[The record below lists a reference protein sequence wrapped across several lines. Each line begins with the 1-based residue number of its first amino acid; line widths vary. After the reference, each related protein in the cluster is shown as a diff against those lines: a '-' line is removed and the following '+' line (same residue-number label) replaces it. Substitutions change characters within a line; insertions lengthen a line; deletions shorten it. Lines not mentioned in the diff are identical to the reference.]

1 MEEYVAARHSQRP
14 SQGSRQDDAEDTVE
28 HGMRVPTSVLDG
40 CGESFKAAD
49 EKREKASTQY
59 FSDTRL
65 MALLCRHDRVLWIVN
80 MTHAGKRRHYALAL
94 INKLFQH
101 IPPQITVGLLY
112 DIGCQL
118 HCSCLKWGF
127 LQDYLHRLIFAISVF
142 HAFGHQWPCQII
154 YHPRKCEGFGLTD
167 GEGCERFWSAIRK
180 LIPYLRVSGVSPPI
194 KPYYVPQL
202 TCLQYFQRLFML
214 DTQIKHLDQKS
225 LENLGHWLRRR
236 WYYFQRKKADVIA
249 EMQRL
254 GIPEGELR
262 AEWAAQVREQT
273 KPAPRKYTLG
283 MLCSCLNCIWHIG
296 RSKANGRRAVHAVL
310 ELMGSIDLQKKAIA
324 KLEMTLAQTSLF
336 EVTDLLE
343 QLRDT
348 REHIAHLEQGLSRKK
363 RALGGGEQADLRKL
377 QQNTFLRL
385 RMNALALKH
394 RLRDWL
400 HQRKFEI
407 EKLERSHRHS
417 VNGIYR
423 W

>member
-1 MEEYVAARHSQRP
+1 MN
-14 SQGSRQDDAEDTVE
+14 SRQ
-28 HGMRVPTSVLDG
+28 
-40 CGESFKAAD
+40 
-49 EKREKASTQY
+49 
-59 FSDTRL
+59 
-65 MALLCRHDRVLWIVN
+65 
-80 MTHAGKRRHYALAL
+80 
-94 INKLFQH
+94 
-101 IPPQITVGLLY
+101 
-112 DIGCQL
+112 
-118 HCSCLKWGF
+118 
-127 LQDYLHRLIFAISVF
+127 AI
-142 HAFGHQWPCQII
+142 
-154 YHPRKCEGFGLTD
+154 Y
-167 GEGCERFWSAIRK
+167 
-180 LIPYLRVSGVSPPI
+180 
-194 KPYYVPQL
+194 
-202 TCLQYFQRLFML
+202 
-214 DTQIKHLDQKS
+214 
-225 LENLGHWLRRR
+225 
-236 WYYFQRKKADVIA
+236 
-249 EMQRL
+249 
-254 GIPEGELR
+254 
-262 AEWAAQVREQT
+262 
-273 KPAPRKYTLG
+273 
-283 MLCSCLNCIWHIG
+283 
-296 RSKANGRRAVHAVL
+296 AVL